1 MPADGFEPSLGY
13 LPRTSFSSDL
23 SNLSS
28 STVSYYPYQY
38 PSINTIIMMTLRI
51 HSLSPLFL
59 LLVSKCMAAT
69 DCFTQV
75 GDRYTK
81 PSIMT
86 HRISVG
92 IICPPSENNVTCP
105 LVVEGYIQESATL
118 NISTT
123 STSETAIF
131 DAVQTT
137 DRPFNAS
144 IKGSGPKFTYPV
156 EPGRTGY
163 YGFTPTLACFAGTLG
178 DCIGGDV
185 QPGTPIEACT
195 PLTLSGGT
203 ADGTPT
209 LDGTGAFV
217 QSDKISDMSTNPSAT
232 AMPAAERTQESRA
245 TSRKCGSGIL
255 LYVISISL
263 LWYTI

>member
-1 MPADGFEPSLGY
+1 MA
-13 LPRTSFSSDL
+13 
-23 SNLSS
+23 
-28 STVSYYPYQY
+28 
-38 PSINTIIMMTLRI
+38 LRI
-51 HSLSPLFL
+51 HSLSPLL
-59 LLVSKCMAAT
+59 LLLFSKCMAAT

-81 PSIMT
+81 PSIVT
-86 HRISVG
+86 HRVSVG

-105 LVVEGYIQESATL
+105 LVVEGLIQESATL

-123 STSETAIF
+123 SETEIF
-131 DAVQTT
+131 DAIQTA

-144 IKGSGPKFTYPV
+144 IRGSGPKFTYPV

-163 YGFTPTLACFAGTLG
+163 YGFTPTFACFAGTLG

-203 ADGTPT
+203 AEGTPT

-217 QSDKISDMSTNPSAT
+217 EADNISDMTTNPSAT

-245 TSRKCGSGIL
+245 TSKGYGSGIL
-255 LYVISISL
+255 LFVTSIGL
-263 LWYTI
+263 LWCMI